1 MLQAPRAT
9 MKKDLKC
16 ESSNEKA
23 VVKLNDEPKQLQPKQ
38 VQPKQDQPKQDDP
51 KQDDPKQDDPKKI
64 NRHVDYYKFISIHQ
78 LSIKFLMAK

>member
-51 KQDDPKQDDPKKI
+51 KQDDPKKI

>member
-23 VVKLNDEPKQLQPKQ
+23 VVKLNDEPKQ
-38 VQPKQDQPKQDDP
+38 VQPKQDQPKQ
-51 KQDDPKQDDPKKI
+51 DPKKI

>member
-1 MLQAPRAT
+1 

-51 KQDDPKQDDPKKI
+51 KQDDPKKI